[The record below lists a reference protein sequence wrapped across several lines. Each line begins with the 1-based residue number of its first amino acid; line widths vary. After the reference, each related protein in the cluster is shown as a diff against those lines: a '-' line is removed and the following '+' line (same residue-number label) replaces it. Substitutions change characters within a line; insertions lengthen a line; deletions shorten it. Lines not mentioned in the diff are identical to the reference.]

1 MLIDFKGSLNM
12 SSSDFGPI
20 TNTSSLPRPT
30 MSVKYFNSSSIF
42 TRCFSNPCASLYP
55 SREMTVFWC
64 NPNPKYRQSP
74 TGTQSIW
81 DLLFSQKEDNLSL
94 TSISLSSGTQNNYE
108 YIRTGILFSQKNVH
122 NIIEHEQ
129 DDKKYF
135 ALLASEII
143 FSDKPQIIVYSAK
156 DHFFKQQTSIM
167 LIKVGF
173 GTERK
178 EQKYVGS

>member
-42 TRCFSNPCASLYP
+42 PRCFSNPCASLYP

-94 TSISLSSGTQNNYE
+94 TSISLSSGTQKSYE
-108 YIRTGILFSQKNVH
+108 YILEWFKTQVSSQTFKLMAATKLSDYLGLKH
-122 NIIEHEQ
+122 Y
-129 DDKKYF
+129 KKAKKIKHF
-135 ALLASEII
+135 IHLRLAQR
-143 FSDKPQIIVYSAK
+143 PQSLSTY
-156 DHFFKQQTSIM
+156 HSI
-167 LIKVGF
+167 
-173 GTERK
+173 
-178 EQKYVGS
+178 